1 MRRDINILWLE
12 DAITSGAHKDRK
24 ELVKNISDIL
34 IELRPIKNEIFD
46 TIITQATKNKFEL

>member
-24 ELVKNISDIL
+24 ELVKNILKSKGYEGNICQGQYKIVGL
-34 IELRPIKNEIFD
+34 
-46 TIITQATKNKFEL
+46 